1 MSNIF
6 VIGATGGIGHRLV
19 PKLIERGHFVT
30 GLHRKPEQAEK
41 LRAAGV
47 TPAPGDIMDIS
58 VDELEMMLRGSDVA
72 VFSAGAAGSGWDR
85 TTAIDGEG
93 PQKLIEAARR
103 TGCKRIYLVSAF
115 PEAGR
120 QRETSDGFEHY
131 MEEKKRADVALAES
145 GLDYVIIRPGTLQ
158 HEDGDGKVRA
168 GRAVPYGN
176 VARGNVAEFIA
187 VLIDTAEI
195 HQEIFE
201 VIDGETP
208 VEEAVSQLRR
218 V

>member
-1 MSNIF
+1 MANIF
-6 VIGATGGIGHRLV
+6 LIGATGGIGHRLV

-30 GLHRKPEQAEK
+30 GLHRKPEQAED

-47 TPAPGDIMDIS
+47 TPAPGDIIDLN
-58 VDELEMMLRGSDVA
+58 VGDLEMMLQGSDAA

-93 PQKLIEAARR
+93 PPKLIEAARR

-120 QRETSDGFEHY
+120 RRETTDGFEHY
-131 MEEKKRADVALAES
+131 IEEKKKADVALAES

-158 HEDGDGKVRA
+158 HEDGDGHVRA
-168 GRAVPYGN
+168 GHAVPYGN
-176 VARGNVAEFIA
+176 VARGNVAAFIA
-187 VLIDTAEI
+187 ELIDTPAI
-195 HQEIFE
+195 RREIFE
-201 VIDGETP
+201 LTDGGVP
-208 VEEAVSQLRR
+208 IAEAVRALRR
-218 V
+218 D